1 VAGEATWKK
10 QRGGGGGG
18 GGRERHEV
26 VGIVRALRQR
36 GEDEID
42 GIDSVEKGWS
52 NGGGKKE
59 MCAMWKGRRRRESI
73 WLQWGK
79 RCINFP

>member
-42 GIDSVEKGWS
+42 GIDSVEKG
-52 NGGGKKE
+52 
-59 MCAMWKGRRRRESI
+59 
-73 WLQWGK
+73 
-79 RCINFP
+79 